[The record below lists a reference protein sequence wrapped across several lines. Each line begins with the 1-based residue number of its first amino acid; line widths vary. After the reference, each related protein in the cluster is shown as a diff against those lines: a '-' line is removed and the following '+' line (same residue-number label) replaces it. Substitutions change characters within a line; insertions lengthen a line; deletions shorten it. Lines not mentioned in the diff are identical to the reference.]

1 LLVDFR
7 PSRNFLTRNLR
18 KSIKGSKDSDSSL
31 ASNKNLSRI
40 LSSNGWRLGP
50 GNLSQNGQKPT
61 LWHHSQKNETQNQKF
76 FLLQNW
82 RLTKSF

>member
-40 LSSNGWRLGP
+40 LWSNGWRLGP
-50 GNLSQNGQKPT
+50 GNLSQKPT